1 MISNGTGTH
10 TRACSTPNG
19 TYITNSSTPSTNGN
33 TGTAAML
40 FSEAPITPSISEI
53 LACYRGLSKLATLDP
68 SPQVDA
74 LFGRLVYLCRQTPD
88 KVTVAKVST

>member
-10 TRACSTPNG
+10 AGARSTPNG
-19 TYITNSSTPSTNGN
+19 TYSTNSSTPSTNGN
-33 TGTAAML
+33 IGYAM
-40 FSEAPITPSISEI
+40 SPSQAPITPSISEI
-53 LACYRGLSKLATLDP
+53 LACYRGLSTLATLDP

-88 KVTVAKVST
+88 NATAAKVST

>member
-10 TRACSTPNG
+10 AGARSTPNG
-19 TYITNSSTPSTNGN
+19 TYSTNSHSANTNYN
-33 TGTAAML
+33 SGTTT
-40 FSEAPITPSISEI
+40 SPPPAPITPSISEI
-53 LACYRGLSKLATLDP
+53 LACYRGLSTLATLDP

-88 KVTVAKVST
+88 NATAAKVST

>member
-10 TRACSTPNG
+10 TGACSTLSG
-19 TYITNSSTPSTNGN
+19 TYNTSSSTPSTNG
-33 TGTAAML
+33 TTVTAM
-40 FSEAPITPSISEI
+40 SPSQAPITPSISEI
-53 LACYRGLSKLATLDP
+53 LAIYRGLSKLATLDP

-88 KVTVAKVST
+88 NATAAKVST

>member
-10 TRACSTPNG
+10 AGARNIPNG
-19 TYITNSSTPSTNGN
+19 TYSTNLSTPSTNSN
-33 TGTAAML
+33 TGSAMPPPQ
-40 FSEAPITPSISEI
+40 APITPSISEI

-88 KVTVAKVST
+88 NATAAKVST